1 MRTVSIFGWPKR
13 QQSAESLINADATSL
28 LDIWGEAAHAV
39 AADLSWREDSGL
51 LHSSNPGHWSRV
63 QSEIGRRLGVGNE
76 PTFQG
81 GLSAAA

>member
-1 MRTVSIFGWPKR
+1 MRIVSIFGWPNR
-13 QQSAESLINADATSL
+13 QQEAEVLVNADATSL

-51 LHSSNPGHWSRV
+51 LHSTTPGHWSRV
-63 QSEIGRRLGVGNE
+63 QLEVGRRLGVKDE
-76 PTFQG
+76 PTFKG

>member
-1 MRTVSIFGWPKR
+1 MRIVSIFGWPNR
-13 QQSAESLINADATSL
+13 QQAAEDLVSADATSL

-51 LHSSNPGHWSRV
+51 LHSTTPGHWARV
-63 QSEIGRRLGVGNE
+63 QGEIGRRLGFKDE
-76 PTFQG
+76 PMFKG